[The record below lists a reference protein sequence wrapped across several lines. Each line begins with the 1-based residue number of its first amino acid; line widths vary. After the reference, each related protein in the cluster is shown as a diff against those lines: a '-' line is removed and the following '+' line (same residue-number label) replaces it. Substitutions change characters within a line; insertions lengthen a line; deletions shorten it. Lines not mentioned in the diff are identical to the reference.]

1 MKRTIRLTE
10 SDLHKLIKRCVKE
23 ALSDKVERAIQ
34 MGCDWSNVNNNNFR
48 LMNSMPD
55 RYSPNY
61 GGNNNVY
68 DLSDD
73 SSPLGDKRSQEM
85 DKLWDEHE
93 TNETRI
99 RNIVRESVRKV
110 LSEEVDTGQVTAAW
124 EKEQKPPE
132 SPRIK
137 RLRQEIARLRREIVK
152 AEEAGEDIKP
162 IQDQIKL
169 LKKQAGFTNVEES
182 RESEMDADWRS
193 MTQPSYAEMQMMDGR
208 KFWPDENLNIYD
220 APYHIRPQEPG
231 NDAMRALHGDIKAQQ
246 MRSTVRGMRDA
257 GMNVG
262 KGYDWMIDG
271 DPRRK

>member
-10 SDLHKLIKRCVKE
+10 SDLH
-23 ALSDKVERAIQ
+23 
-34 MGCDWSNVNNNNFR
+34 
-48 LMNSMPD
+48 
-55 RYSPNY
+55 
-61 GGNNNVY
+61 
-68 DLSDD
+68 
-73 SSPLGDKRSQEM
+73 
-85 DKLWDEHE
+85 
-93 TNETRI
+93 
-99 RNIVRESVRKV
+99 NIVKESVRRI
-110 LSEEVDTGQVTAAW
+110 LNEEVDTGQVKSAW

-132 SPRIK
+132 SPRVK
-137 RLRQEIARLRREIVK
+137 RIRQEIARLRREIDK
-152 AEEAGEDIKP
+152 AEEAGENIKP

-220 APYHIRPQEPG
+220 TPYHAKQKPG
-231 NDAMRALHGDIKAQQ
+231 NDAMRALRGSERAKQ

>member
-1 MKRTIRLTE
+1 MKKVIKLSE
-10 SDLHKLIKRCVKE
+10 SGLHKLVRRCVKE
-23 ALSDKVERAIQ
+23 ALSDKVDRAIQ
-34 MGCDWSNVNNNNFR
+34 MGCDWNNVDNNNFR

-55 RYSPNY
+55 MYSPNY

-73 SSPLGDKRSQEM
+73 LSPLGHKRSQEM

-93 TNETRI
+93 TNETLI
-99 RNIVRESVRKV
+99 RNIVRESIRKV

-132 SPRIK
+132 SPRVK
-137 RLRQEIARLRREIVK
+137 RIRQEIARLRREIDK

-162 IQDQIKL
+162 IQDQIKM

-193 MTQPSYAEMQMMDGR
+193 MTEPSYPEMQMMNGR

-220 APYHIRPQEPG
+220 TPYHIKPLKPG
-231 NDAMRALHGDIKAQQ
+231 NDAMRALNGDKKAQQ

-257 GMNVG
+257 GMDVG
-262 KGYDWMIDG
+262 SGYDTIING